1 MKKISQVIM
10 IVLGM
15 MVVLTG
21 KVWAQDGSLKINV
34 DVPVQTNVNEQTYFE
49 QDITLKQLFDAS
61 LSQMISQQQAEESL
75 SETQDKALLF
85 LSTDSQKLN
94 PIETDQ
100 FFLTQSA
107 TTPNKGVKLRPEEKT
122 SPFNNSWIHCIRI
135 INEWDID
142 LSIFEEKEN
151 TSCIICILI

>member
-61 LSQMISQQQAEESL
+61 LSQMISKQQAEESL

-100 FFLTQSA
+100 IFLSQSA

-122 SPFNNSWIHCIRI
+122 SPLTMVGFIALGLLMSGI
-135 INEWDID
+135 
-142 LSIFEEKEN
+142 SIYQFLKKRK
-151 TSCIICILI
+151 THHA

>member
-1 MKKISQVIM
+1 MKKIGQVIM

-34 DVPVQTNVNEQTYFE
+34 DVPIQTNVNEQTYFE
-49 QDITLKQLFDAS
+49 QDITLK
-61 LSQMISQQQAEESL
+61 QQAEESL

-100 FFLTQSA
+100 FFLSQSA
-107 TTPNKGVKLRPEEKT
+107 TTPNKSVTLRPEEKT
-122 SPFNNSWIHCIRI
+122 SPLTMVGFIALGLLMSGI
-135 INEWDID
+135 
-142 LSIFEEKEN
+142 SIYQFLKKRK
-151 TSCIICILI
+151 THHA

>member
-61 LSQMISQQQAEESL
+61 LSQMISKQQAEESL

-100 FFLTQSA
+100 FFLSQSA
-107 TTPNKGVKLRPEEKT
+107 TTLNKGVKLKPEEKT
-122 SPFNNSWIHCIRI
+122 SPLTMVGFIALGLLMSGI
-135 INEWDID
+135 
-142 LSIFEEKEN
+142 SIYQFLKKRK
-151 TSCIICILI
+151 THHA

>member
-61 LSQMISQQQAEESL
+61 LSQMISKQQAEESL

-100 FFLTQSA
+100 FFLAQSA
-107 TTPNKGVKLRPEEKT
+107 TTSNKGVTLRPEEKT
-122 SPFNNSWIHCIRI
+122 SPLTMVGFIALGLLMSGI
-135 INEWDID
+135 
-142 LSIFEEKEN
+142 SIYQFLKKRK
-151 TSCIICILI
+151 THHA

>member
-61 LSQMISQQQAEESL
+61 LSQMISKQQAEESL
-75 SETQDKALLF
+75 SGTEDNALLF
-85 LSTDSQKLN
+85 LSTSPQKLN
-94 PIETDQ
+94 PIDTTQ
-100 FFLTQSA
+100 FFLTQSTA
-107 TTPNKGVKLRPEEKT
+107 SPSKGVTLRPPQKESSWFVIAFIGLGFLVSGVSVYQFLKKRKT
-122 SPFNNSWIHCIRI
+122 HHA
-135 INEWDID
+135 
-142 LSIFEEKEN
+142 
-151 TSCIICILI
+151 

>member
-61 LSQMISQQQAEESL
+61 LSQMISKQQAEESL
-75 SETQDKALLF
+75 SGTEDNALLF
-85 LSTDSQKLN
+85 LSTTPQKLN
-94 PIETDQ
+94 PIDTTQ
-100 FFLTQSA
+100 FFLTQSTA
-107 TTPNKGVKLRPEEKT
+107 SPSKGVTLRPPQKESVWFMIAFIGLGFLVSGVSVYQFLKKRKT
-122 SPFNNSWIHCIRI
+122 HHA
-135 INEWDID
+135 
-142 LSIFEEKEN
+142 
-151 TSCIICILI
+151 

>member
-61 LSQMISQQQAEESL
+61 LSQMISKQQAEESL

-100 FFLTQSA
+100 FFFSQSA

-122 SPFNNSWIHCIRI
+122 SPLTMVGFIALGLLMSGI
-135 INEWDID
+135 
-142 LSIFEEKEN
+142 SIYQFLKKRK
-151 TSCIICILI
+151 THHA

>member
-21 KVWAQDGSLKINV
+21 KVWAQNGSLKINV

-61 LSQMISQQQAEESL
+61 LSQKISKQQAEESL

-100 FFLTQSA
+100 FFLAQS
-107 TTPNKGVKLRPEEKT
+107 TTSPNKGVTLRPEKKT
-122 SPFNNSWIHCIRI
+122 SPLTMVGLIVLGLLMSGI
-135 INEWDID
+135 
-142 LSIFEEKEN
+142 SIYQFLKKRK
-151 TSCIICILI
+151 THHA

>member
-61 LSQMISQQQAEESL
+61 LSQMISKQQAEESL
-75 SETQDKALLF
+75 SGTEDKALLF
-85 LSTDSQKLN
+85 LSTTPQKLN
-94 PIETDQ
+94 PIDTTQ
-100 FFLTQSA
+100 FFLTQSTA
-107 TTPNKGVKLRPEEKT
+107 SPSKGVTLRPPQKESPWFVIVFIGLGFLVSGVSVYQFLKKRKT
-122 SPFNNSWIHCIRI
+122 HHA
-135 INEWDID
+135 
-142 LSIFEEKEN
+142 
-151 TSCIICILI
+151 

>member
-61 LSQMISQQQAEESL
+61 LSQMISKQQAEESL

-85 LSTDSQKLN
+85 LSTTPQKLN
-94 PIETDQ
+94 PIDTTQ
-100 FFLTQSA
+100 FFFIQSTA
-107 TTPNKGVKLRPEEKT
+107 SPSKGVTLRPPQKESPWFTIAFIVLGFLVSGVSVYQFLKKRKT
-122 SPFNNSWIHCIRI
+122 HHA
-135 INEWDID
+135 
-142 LSIFEEKEN
+142 
-151 TSCIICILI
+151 

>member
-61 LSQMISQQQAEESL
+61 LSQNNRQKSHYLKRKIR
-75 SETQDKALLF
+75 LF
-85 LSTDSQKLN
+85 
-94 PIETDQ
+94 
-100 FFLTQSA
+100 FFYRQTLK
-107 TTPNKGVKLRPEEKT
+107 N
-122 SPFNNSWIHCIRI
+122 
-135 INEWDID
+135 
-142 LSIFEEKEN
+142 
-151 TSCIICILI
+151 

>member
-61 LSQMISQQQAEESL
+61 LSQMISKQQAEESL

-100 FFLTQSA
+100 FFLSQSS

-122 SPFNNSWIHCIRI
+122 SPLTMVGFIALGLLMSGI
-135 INEWDID
+135 
-142 LSIFEEKEN
+142 SIYQFLKKRK
-151 TSCIICILI
+151 THHA

>member
-61 LSQMISQQQAEESL
+61 LSQMISKQQAEESL
-75 SETQDKALLF
+75 SGTEDKALLF
-85 LSTDSQKLN
+85 LSTTPQKLN
-94 PIETDQ
+94 PIDTTQ
-100 FFLTQSA
+100 FFLTQSTA
-107 TTPNKGVKLRPEEKT
+107 SPSKGVTLRPPQKESPWFVIAFIGLGFLVSGVSVYQFLKKRKT
-122 SPFNNSWIHCIRI
+122 HHA
-135 INEWDID
+135 
-142 LSIFEEKEN
+142 
-151 TSCIICILI
+151 

>member
-10 IVLGM
+10 SVLGM

-61 LSQMISQQQAEESL
+61 LSQMISKQQAEESL
-75 SETQDKALLF
+75 SGTEDKALLF
-85 LSTDSQKLN
+85 LSTTPQKLN
-94 PIETDQ
+94 PIDTTQ
-100 FFLTQSA
+100 FFLTQSTA
-107 TTPNKGVKLRPEEKT
+107 SPSKGVTLRPPQKESPWFVIAFIGLGFLVSGVSVYQYLKKRKT
-122 SPFNNSWIHCIRI
+122 HHA
-135 INEWDID
+135 
-142 LSIFEEKEN
+142 
-151 TSCIICILI
+151 

>member
-61 LSQMISQQQAEESL
+61 LSQMISKQQAEESL

-100 FFLTQSA
+100 FFLSQST
-107 TTPNKGVKLRPEEKT
+107 TTPNKGVTLRPEEKT
-122 SPFNNSWIHCIRI
+122 SPLTMVGFIALGLLMSGI
-135 INEWDID
+135 
-142 LSIFEEKEN
+142 SIYQFLKKRK
-151 TSCIICILI
+151 THHA

>member
-61 LSQMISQQQAEESL
+61 LSQMISALCQIVLMKKFRKGL
-75 SETQDKALLF
+75 S
-85 LSTDSQKLN
+85 N
-94 PIETDQ
+94 
-100 FFLTQSA
+100 
-107 TTPNKGVKLRPEEKT
+107 
-122 SPFNNSWIHCIRI
+122 
-135 INEWDID
+135 
-142 LSIFEEKEN
+142 
-151 TSCIICILI
+151 

>member
-61 LSQMISQQQAEESL
+61 LSQMISKQQAEESL
-75 SETQDKALLF
+75 SEAQDKALLF
-85 LSTDSQKLN
+85 LSTTPQKLN
-94 PIETDQ
+94 PIDTTQ
-100 FFLTQSA
+100 FFLTQSTA
-107 TTPNKGVKLRPEEKT
+107 SPSKGVTLRPPQKESPWFTIAFIGLGFLVSGVSVYQFLKKRKT
-122 SPFNNSWIHCIRI
+122 HHA
-135 INEWDID
+135 
-142 LSIFEEKEN
+142 
-151 TSCIICILI
+151 

>member
-61 LSQMISQQQAEESL
+61 LSQMISKQQEEESL

-100 FFLTQSA
+100 FFLSQSA
-107 TTPNKGVKLRPEEKT
+107 TTPNKAVKLRPEEKT
-122 SPFNNSWIHCIRI
+122 SPLTMVGFIALGLLMSGI
-135 INEWDID
+135 
-142 LSIFEEKEN
+142 SIYQFLKKRK
-151 TSCIICILI
+151 THHA

>member
-61 LSQMISQQQAEESL
+61 LSQMISKQQAEESL

-100 FFLTQSA
+100 FFLSQSA
-107 TTPNKGVKLRPEEKT
+107 TTTNKGVKLRPEEKT
-122 SPFNNSWIHCIRI
+122 SPLTMVGFIALGLLMSGI
-135 INEWDID
+135 
-142 LSIFEEKEN
+142 SIYQFLKKRK
-151 TSCIICILI
+151 THHA

>member
-61 LSQMISQQQAEESL
+61 LSQMISKQQAEESL
-75 SETQDKALLF
+75 SGTEDNALLF
-85 LSTDSQKLN
+85 LSTTPQKLN
-94 PIETDQ
+94 PIDTTQ
-100 FFLTQSA
+100 FFLTQSTA
-107 TTPNKGVKLRPEEKT
+107 SPSKGVTLRPPQKESVWFVIAFIGLGFLVSGVSVYQFLKKRKT
-122 SPFNNSWIHCIRI
+122 HHA
-135 INEWDID
+135 
-142 LSIFEEKEN
+142 
-151 TSCIICILI
+151 

>member
-34 DVPVQTNVNEQTYFE
+34 DVSVQTNVNEQTYFE

-61 LSQMISQQQAEESL
+61 LSQMISKQQAEESL

-85 LSTDSQKLN
+85 LSTNPQKLN
-94 PIETDQ
+94 PIDTTQ
-100 FFLTQSA
+100 FFLTQSTA
-107 TTPNKGVKLRPEEKT
+107 SPSKGVTLRPPQKESPWFTIAFIGLGFLVSGVSVYQFLKKRKT
-122 SPFNNSWIHCIRI
+122 HHA
-135 INEWDID
+135 
-142 LSIFEEKEN
+142 
-151 TSCIICILI
+151 

>member
-61 LSQMISQQQAEESL
+61 LSQMISKQQAEESL
-75 SETQDKALLF
+75 SGTEDKALLF
-85 LSTDSQKLN
+85 LSTNPQKLN
-94 PIETDQ
+94 PIDTTQ
-100 FFLTQSA
+100 FFLTQSTA
-107 TTPNKGVKLRPEEKT
+107 SPSKGVTLRPPQKESPWFTIAFIGLGFLVSGVSVYQFLKKRKT
-122 SPFNNSWIHCIRI
+122 HHA
-135 INEWDID
+135 
-142 LSIFEEKEN
+142 
-151 TSCIICILI
+151 

>member
-61 LSQMISQQQAEESL
+61 LSQMISKQQAEESL

-107 TTPNKGVKLRPEEKT
+107 TTPNKRVKLRPEEKT
-122 SPFNNSWIHCIRI
+122 SPLTMVGFIALGLLMSGI
-135 INEWDID
+135 
-142 LSIFEEKEN
+142 SIYQFLKKRK
-151 TSCIICILI
+151 THHA

>member
-61 LSQMISQQQAEESL
+61 LSQMISKQQAEESL
-75 SETQDKALLF
+75 SETQDMALLF

-107 TTPNKGVKLRPEEKT
+107 TTPNKGVKTRRKDVAI
-122 SPFNNSWIHCIRI
+122 NNGWIHCIRI
-135 INEWDID
+135 INERDID